1 MYAEASKAQENETD
15 KDEDNN
21 KEKKDEKED
30 VIDAEF
36 TDK

>member
-1 MYAEASKAQENETD
+1 MYKEATENEPEANNETD
-15 KDEDNN
+15 QEDN
-21 KEKKDEKED
+21 KKDKED